1 MDNKELKICY
11 VSNYLPGYHSHT
23 GGAEQ
28 AIFNTAN
35 LMKEKSVKVSFLTLP
50 AERGQ
55 DSDIRAGSVMPLE
68 NFIAWGKKYIEIA
81 KWYIFQFD
89 PFCYF
94 LAKKYFKQTKPDIV
108 HFGNFQFITFG
119 AVAAAKRL
127 NIPVVMSIYDY
138 WCFCPLTTLF
148 DCDNKTCRKF
158 HGSRCVRCLP
168 RRFRA
173 IQVFFLIFRKKIFN
187 FFLKKVDKFIVL
199 SESSRQILSDY
210 GIRKEKVNVIR
221 LSLPND
227 FKEFNPKSGPT
238 GKSILFAG
246 WLQKRKGLHVLLDAM
261 STVWKKIPD
270 AKLYIV
276 CQKAKWE
283 ERYEDLINSKLKE
296 VPRDKYILLLGEM
309 KRRGVGDLI
318 RSADIVVIPEQ
329 WENMSPL
336 FVIEA
341 MSMSKP
347 VVGSNIGGIPEL
359 IEDGKDGLLA
369 DYSNPADFAE
379 KIATLL
385 NNRQMREILGMAA
398 GRKIKQMLNK
408 EAISDQYM
416 EVYKTL

>member
-1 MDNKELKICY
+1 
-11 VSNYLPGYHSHT
+11 
-23 GGAEQ
+23 
-28 AIFNTAN
+28 
-35 LMKEKSVKVSFLTLP
+35 
-50 AERGQ
+50 
-55 DSDIRAGSVMPLE
+55 
-68 NFIAWGKKYIEIA
+68 
-81 KWYIFQFD
+81 
-89 PFCYF
+89 
-94 LAKKYFKQTKPDIV
+94 
-108 HFGNFQFITFG
+108 
-119 AVAAAKRL
+119 
-127 NIPVVMSIYDY
+127 
-138 WCFCPLTTLF
+138 
-148 DCDNKTCRKF
+148 
-158 HGSRCVRCLP
+158 
-168 RRFRA
+168 
-173 IQVFFLIFRKKIFN
+173 
-187 FFLKKVDKFIVL
+187 LKKVDKFIVL